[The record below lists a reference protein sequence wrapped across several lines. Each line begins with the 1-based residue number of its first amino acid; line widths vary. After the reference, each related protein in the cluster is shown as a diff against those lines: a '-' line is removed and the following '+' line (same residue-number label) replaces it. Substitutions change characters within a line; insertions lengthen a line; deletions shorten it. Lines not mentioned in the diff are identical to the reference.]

1 MHGRCHV
8 WPWLIEFSGVALS
21 CVTLSRRTTIQFPD
35 VTVSGILVQPR
46 VVQGNNYSLFSVMGL
61 ETCVYQVQF
70 SAEFARTKIIW
81 ISSHQIN
88 FAARQ
93 WRISESVCQS
103 V

>member
-1 MHGRCHV
+1 MGPASV
-8 WPWLIEFSGVALS
+8 WLWLIEFSGVALS

-46 VVQGNNYSLFSVMGL
+46 VVQGNNYSLFSVMGH